1 MNGYTVF
8 LGPFAGIMIV
18 DVSLYFFYF
27 LEDGAEVYVFVVLVD
42 PQRPGRRL
50 SDV

>member
-18 DVSLYFFYF
+18 DVSLHFYF
-27 LEDGAEVYVFVVLVD
+27 LEDGAEIYVFVVLVD
-42 PQRPGRRL
+42 PQRPGRRP